1 MWAGIT
7 QRRLSVKVVKIKQ
20 TKKEFDLTNVSKVHT
35 MVNRVA
41 EMIVIDIKEGI
52 TRLSQDIHG
61 KAFKSI
67 SPATAKKKGHSA
79 PLIDSGKMKEVYVK
93 EKATKGNF
101 RAEIGMNQRDTKTKK
116 HKTYGHIHNQGI
128 KPQVKREWFGVGER
142 AIKRVDKAVEEWI
155 RLIYRFKG

>member
-7 QRRLSVKVVKIKQ
+7 QRRLSVKVIKIKD
-20 TKKEFDLTNVSKVHT
+20 KKIEFDLTNIAKVPD
-35 MVNRVA
+35 MINNVA
-41 EMIVIDIKEGI
+41 FIVVTDIKTGI

-93 EKATKGNF
+93 EKASRGNF

-142 AIKRVDKAVEEWI
+142 AIKKVDKAVEEWI
-155 RLIYRFKG
+155 RLIYKVIR